1 MRWAGLAKLASN
13 PRNIGGIRMD
23 AEILSATDNNSS
35 STKSQATKAG
45 VFEFDSNSGEYPW
58 IQRLA
63 EICQT
68 ADQSRLQMMD
78 QLIKAALELDE
89 DTRNAFFRVFLNEKY
104 GSFTFV
110 FRAGK
115 CIGFDWKNLHR
126 KPKQ

>member
-1 MRWAGLAKLASN
+1 MRRVGLAELASN
-13 PRNIGGIRMD
+13 PRNIGVMIMD
-23 AEILSATDNNSS
+23 ADILSTTHDSPDIKSSDTQSGTWKLDRNSR
-35 STKSQATKAG
+35 
-45 VFEFDSNSGEYPW
+45 EYPW
-58 IQRLA
+58 IKKLV
-63 EICQT
+63 EVCET
-68 ADQSRLQMMD
+68 ANPSRLHEID

-89 DTRNAFFRVFLNEKY
+89 DTRNAFFKVLLNEKY

>member
-13 PRNIGGIRMD
+13 PRNIGGIGMD
-23 AEILSATDNNSS
+23 ADILSATDDNSS
-35 STKSQATKAG
+35 SPKSLDTKPG
-45 VFEFDSNSGEYPW
+45 VFEFDTDSREYPW
-58 IQRLA
+58 IQRLV

-68 ADQSRLQMMD
+68 SDHSRLQMID
-78 QLIKAALELDE
+78 GLIKAALELDE
-89 DTRNAFFRVFLNEKY
+89 DTRNVFFKVFLNEKY